1 MASSKPLIKLYFAY
15 GMNTNR
21 EEMAYRCPSAKALGA
36 AILNG
41 YRLEFKNYATIVP
54 SAKDSVEGVLWS
66 ITESDEWALD
76 MLEGYPDF
84 YQKITVAVT
93 QNDIK
98 HIAMTYIMTPR
109 EQGHAPSDSYY
120 SMVSEGYQQFG
131 LSQRQLLEA
140 KSRSIKDIVI
150 YE

>member
-1 MASSKPLIKLYFAY
+1 LASSKPLTKLYFAY

-21 EEMAYRCPSAKALGA
+21 EEMAYRCPGARALGTA
-36 AILNG
+36 QLAG

-54 SAKDSVEGVLWS
+54 SPKESVEGVLWS

-76 MLEGYPDF
+76 MLEGYPEF

-98 HIAMTYIMTPR
+98 YIAMTYIMTPR

-120 SMVSEGYQQFG
+120 NMVSEGYQSFG
-131 LSQRQLLEA
+131 LSQQQLLEA